1 VTLSAIETAAGIP
14 YMSGM
19 QQIPLTISIPPDVME
34 VIARMAVAEE
44 RSRASMAR
52 RLLMRGLAEVLVA
65 QAMKES
71 E

>member
-1 VTLSAIETAAGIP
+1 
-14 YMSGM
+14 M

-34 VIARMAVAEE
+34 AIERMALAEE

-52 RLLMRGLAEVLVA
+52 RLLLRGLA
-65 QAMKES
+65 AMQTVKPQETND

>member
-1 VTLSAIETAAGIP
+1 
-14 YMSGM
+14 M

-34 VIARMAVAEE
+34 AIERVALAEE

-52 RLLMRGLAEVLVA
+52 RLLLRGLAEVLVA

>member
-1 VTLSAIETAAGIP
+1 
-14 YMSGM
+14 M

-34 VIARMAVAEE
+34 AIARMAVAEE

-52 RLLMRGLAEVLVA
+52 RLLMRGLAVMEA
-65 QAMKES
+65 AKES